1 MGCFNSSGFLSRLPI
16 LVGDRIVCFIGLQHK
31 DVQAHEL
38 YEPDSLVSPYFLPI
52 RGQYNDYGSIEHID
66 RTPIVD
72 MLEKYAGIP
81 IEEIMNGIER
91 CLYGYTIND
100 NIEYWKPDLEDIH
113 FSDEKEKED
122 YIKRHEKDQEQYKN
136 LVPLFENG
144 YMQKDGGAVTP
155 VLMFEHEDIYDELF
169 KKDEKDTVRFEK
181 FLKYVDDLY
190 NFYTKHKIK
199 KDSLDAKEFAELI
212 PNPAENHVS
221 CCYLFGLT
229 GKKHNE
235 IKKIL
240 DEHGTYFGL
249 LPNANWHTLSLF
261 NKLTLDEKF
270 MVYRECKDDLKQFI
284 EMWYFYKE
292 CPMYIT
298 YSKTAGEQW
307 FNLKYH
313 QKLIDVTQK
322 KLVEI
327 DERWN
332 NDEIDDDP
340 EDYNYGEDLTEN

>member
-1 MGCFNSSGFLSRLPI
+1 MGCFNSSGFISRLPI

-38 YEPDSLVSPYFLPI
+38 YYPDALVSPYFLPI

-72 MLEKYAGIP
+72 LLEKYAGIP

-113 FSDEKEKED
+113 FNDEKEKED

-144 YMQKDGGAVTP
+144 YIQRDGGDVTP

-169 KKDEKDTVRFEK
+169 SKDGKDTVRLEK
-181 FLKYVDDLY
+181 FFKYVNDLHDFYEKY
-190 NFYTKHKIK
+190 NIGK
-199 KDSLDAKEFAELI
+199 KSDIAKLFGELI
-212 PNPAENHVS
+212 PSPGNNHISPLV
-221 CCYLFGLT
+221 LFDFT
-229 GKKHNE
+229 GKKE
-235 IKKIL
+235 KELKKIL
-240 DEHGTYFGL
+240 DEHGTYFSL
-249 LPNANWHTLSLF
+249 LPNANWHTLSMCD
-261 NKLTLDEKF
+261 KLSIDEKF
-270 MVYRECKDDLKQFI
+270 MVYTQCKDDLKQFV
-284 EMWYFYKE
+284 EMWYFYME
-292 CPMYIT
+292 CPMYFA

-340 EDYNYGEDLTEN
+340 EDYNYGEDL